1 MLSDWYLHRYD
12 FDTKQQLI
20 NAVEQVTLE
29 DAKQFYKDTVLNE
42 DSARIS
48 VQLRG
53 EKFQDASFA
62 DLPNQQVIEDL
73 AEFHQEM
80 PKQ

>member
-1 MLSDWYLHRYD
+1 
-12 FDTKQQLI
+12 
-20 NAVEQVTLE
+20 VTLE